1 MPVLN
6 EIAAQLATLGLGTVG
21 TTIHIGMMPET
32 PDVCCAVYE
41 YGGPPSDL
49 GFGVSGVQHETPG
62 VQVVF
67 RGSPGDYATP
77 RTSAGTAHNG
87 LAAVQGTTLSGTAY
101 LTIRPVQSP
110 FPLKRD
116 ANDRVYIACNYLANK
131 EPS

>member
-1 MPVLN
+1 MPVVN

-21 TTIHIGMMPET
+21 TTIHLGMMPET

-41 YGGPPSDL
+41 YGGPASDL

-67 RGSPGDYATP
+67 RGTAGDYATP
-77 RTSAGTAHNG
+77 RTSAATAHNG
-87 LAAVQGTTLSGTAY
+87 LAAVQGTTLSGTKY

-110 FPLKRD
+110 FLLKRD